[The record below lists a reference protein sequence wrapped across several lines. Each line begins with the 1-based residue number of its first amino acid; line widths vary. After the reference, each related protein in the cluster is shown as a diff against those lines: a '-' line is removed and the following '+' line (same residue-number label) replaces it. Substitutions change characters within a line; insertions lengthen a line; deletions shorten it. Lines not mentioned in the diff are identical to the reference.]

1 MDMRLSRLAGVLLLS
16 VAALAQ
22 QQQPVPITSEPSHH
36 LVIENQYVRVFDV
49 TVAPK
54 ASTLVHQHDR
64 DYIFVTLGDSDVVS
78 ARTGAQPAELV
89 LKDGETRF
97 TPGNF
102 SHAAI
107 NKSEKPFHNITI
119 ELLKPATH
127 VKSCGDCRP
136 APLCASGPCATIDE
150 PTVSDQWIVSSVTM
164 RPGAALKNTRPGP
177 VLFVAISDVDLA
189 GDTQG
194 TQSVKLE
201 AGKYAWIT
209 QWAGILQNRT
219 DQPARYVVLEFKE
232 GAR

>member
-1 MDMRLSRLAGVLLLS
+1 MRSYRMVGVLLLS
-16 VAALAQ
+16 VATLAQ

-54 ASTLVHQHDR
+54 ASTLVHQHDH

-78 ARTGAQPAELV
+78 ARTGAKPVTLK

-107 NKSEKPFHNITI
+107 NNSDKSFHNITI
-119 ELLKPATH
+119 ELLKPATN

-136 APLCASGPCATIDE
+136 APLCPSGPCATIDE
-150 PTVSDQWIVSSVTM
+150 PTVSDQWVVSSVTM
-164 RPGAALKNTRPGP
+164 RPGAALKNSRPGP
-177 VLFVAISDVDLA
+177 VLLVAISDIDLA

-194 TQSVKLE
+194 TRSVKLQ

-219 DQPARYVVLEFKE
+219 DQPARYVTLEFNE